1 MVVNDFY
8 HLLSLW
14 GLLQIII
21 RHSCDVP
28 QSTNAFKRFG
38 IICCPSAAGFGAF
51 ATFGDDCFS
60 AGGSKNLQ
68 PRCLRPVVSATS
80 WLPWWFRHPGPVC
93 AWWLYWSSRGSSPI
107 HSPYGSLFA
116 AGSTKRTPHK
126 IPWCLILLISSTD
139 SGFPVLSRPSFDRLL
154 HLQCLGLGSCQ
165 GAIASVQ
172 CAETETFLPFNW
184 QTTYDLTCWSCWFTV
199 KACTNCVGWRCVLIT

>member
-28 QSTNAFKRFG
+28 QSTNGFKRAS
-38 IICCPSAAGFGAF
+38 SAVLLPQDLVLLRHLGMIVSGLDA
-51 ATFGDDCFS
+51 DW
-60 AGGSKNLQ
+60 GSKNLQ
-68 PRCLRPVVSATS
+68 PRCLRSVVSATS

-126 IPWCLILLISSTD
+126 IAWCLILLISTD

-154 HLQCLGLGSCQ
+154 HLQCLGLGS
-165 GAIASVQ
+165 
-172 CAETETFLPFNW
+172 
-184 QTTYDLTCWSCWFTV
+184 
-199 KACTNCVGWRCVLIT
+199 R